1 MRRDWLRPGAS
12 ELLAGWYRNFPLSFK
27 GGIPGA
33 AARRGSPRWSYFCR
47 PAKEESGQG
56 VGQLSGLSWR
66 GAEQV
71 PATCLLL
78 ENTGPL
84 HPGRLSRGKLLR
96 ARESPA
102 KLDTWRIRRGP
113 SIFLVYFFG
122 LFVYSF
128 ILVFNACSARG
139 HLCKLLILI
148 YQTLYYCTV
157 ALGYADI
164 VPTRSKSME
173 LLIPGIFIAPQRC
186 NVQVPAARMCL
197 RYTCTAQRPS
207 L

>member
-1 MRRDWLRPGAS
+1 MGRGLGSCRAS
-12 ELLAGWYRNFPLSFK
+12 VREEQSKYRL
-27 GGIPGA
+27 
-33 AARRGSPRWSYFCR
+33 
-47 PAKEESGQG
+47 PACS
-56 VGQLSGLSWR
+56 
-66 GAEQV
+66 
-71 PATCLLL
+71 
-78 ENTGPL
+78 
-84 HPGRLSRGKLLR
+84 SR
-96 ARESPA
+96 
-102 KLDTWRIRRGP
+102 IRGP
-113 SIFLVYFFG
+113 SILGVCHAASCYVLERVQQSLTHGAFGVARVYFWFIFFG

-173 LLIPGIFIAPQRC
+173 LLIPGIFITPQRC